1 MYNQRKSVK
10 YCKKR
15 EKMDNRKRKLVVN
28 LDEEEAHLNKRK
40 CEICLKAFNRGD
52 RLQSHI
58 SNNHVHVECSVC
70 NEKFPS
76 KIELRKHISD
86 KHVRVKCN
94 KCNIEFPSKIELRKH
109 MRKHNKKKSCIHCQ
123 KVFMKEGRL
132 QEHISENHM
141 HVKCNKCNTEF
152 SSKIELRKHMRKY
165 KFCNIK
171 KIKTRVTEADEVT
184 SKKSLEEVDSSEQSA
199 FNKLL
204 LTKTWRI
211 RGARDPL
218 TLMSDYK
225 KNMTHYLIGL
235 VMKDPRK
242 FYLVMQITLVKKNRE
257 GTHERLTSYFRS
269 SIRTILRSSQINEI
283 LEESA
288 TQINTSFEN
297 FIQRGS
303 GWILET
309 IDYLMLYS
317 AVYEPIRGKS
327 YVPTPKAIVSTRSIV
342 NVQNEDKK
350 CFEYSIIA
358 SQHYSE
364 IDANNS
370 SRPNQYDKWLG
381 KYNFEGCSQPMNLN
395 DIDKFEKNNNMAIN
409 VYHIKHDGKLVTPLR
424 ITQKDVKLEEYVN
437 LLLIEHNER
446 THYTWIRNFDRLL
459 QYDHNPKK
467 FCPFCCQGFDK
478 RYKKDLSEHLL
489 LCRDYG
495 GQRVLIPPK
504 GQNIVEFKEIYKW

>member
-1 MYNQRKSVK
+1 
-10 YCKKR
+10 
-15 EKMDNRKRKLVVN
+15 MDNRKRKLVVN

-40 CEICLKAFNRGD
+40 CDICLKVFNRGD

-58 SNNHVHVECSVC
+58 SNN
-70 NEKFPS
+70 
-76 KIELRKHISD
+76 
-86 KHVRVKCN
+86 HVRVKCN

-109 MRKHNKKKSCIHCQ
+109 MRKHIKKKSCIHCQ

-132 QEHISENHM
+132 QEHISDNHVD
-141 HVKCNKCNTEF
+141 VKCNKCNIEF
-152 SSKIELRKHMRKY
+152 PSKIELRKHIRKY
-165 KFCNIK
+165 KNCSIK

-257 GTHERLTSYFRS
+257 GTHERLTTYFRS

-317 AVYEPIRGKS
+317 AVYQPIRGKS
-327 YVPTPKAIVSTRSIV
+327 YVPTPKAIVNTRSIV
-342 NVQNEDKK
+342 NVQNEDEK

-364 IDANNS
+364 IDANKS

-395 DIDKFEKNNNMAIN
+395 DIDKFEKNNNLAIN

-489 LCRDYG
+489 LCREYG
-495 GQRVLIPPK
+495 GQRVLIPSK